1 MKTRMVKMMGW
12 MVVLVAMIS
21 FTSCEVEFRAW
32 YDGEV
37 CENSYKDTRAL
48 CSRTWEE
55 SWYDNGVR
63 YTQKLDFY
71 DNRTGKDRL
80 RIEYRDGYVEEEV
93 YYFDWKWDGKDCV
106 RMEYGYKDVS
116 FLERIWISNN
126 TLTGYLDNVE
136 VCFKG
141 RL

>member
-48 CSRTWEE
+48 CNRTWEE
-55 SWYDNGVR
+55 SWYDNDVR
-63 YTQKLDFY
+63 YTQRLDFY
-71 DNRTGKDRL
+71 E
-80 RIEYRDGYVEEEV
+80 I
-93 YYFDWKWDGKDCV
+93 
-106 RMEYGYKDVS
+106 
-116 FLERIWISNN
+116 
-126 TLTGYLDNVE
+126 
-136 VCFKG
+136 G
-141 RL
+141 RAHV